1 MIRTTLSIVG
11 TLVCLAGL
19 SLGIVHLWNAGW
31 LDRLTPSPRYAE
43 AVTVALHGPKETLV
57 GGEYFFHVETAG
69 AAGRPVCKLVP
80 DEPAALTEFPDGRT
94 FRFQSSVPGVRVL
107 TVSVAGDGRQVAS
120 DSIEFEN
127 LEVFEEPSEEQA
139 APSQPPIDVGALKA
153 LFAPPQ
159 PQPLS
164 IKSIV
169 LDSIAH
175 VDTANKAEESHRIAG
190 IVKSIIARIQTGLI
204 APDVDVAFEIESQIE
219 LALGEH
225 ARPWSVFMSD
235 VRTTIFRDLRAQGV
249 ITDAAST
256 VPTLTEIAA
265 ALSSVQ

>member
-1 MIRTTLSIVG
+1 MIRTTLSIIG

-31 LDRLTPSPRYAE
+31 LDRLTPQPRFAE
-43 AVTVALHGPKETLV
+43 AVSIALHGPKETLV
-57 GGEYFFHVETAG
+57 GGEYYFHVEVTG
-69 AAGRPVCKLVP
+69 GSGRPVCNLVP
-80 DEPAALTEFPDGRT
+80 SEPAALTEFPDGRT
-94 FRFQSSVPGVRVL
+94 FRFQSSVPGIRVL

-127 LEVFEEPSEEQA
+127 LEVFEETMQEES
-139 APSQPPIDVGALKA
+139 APAQPPIDIESFKA
-153 LFAPPQ
+153 LLAPPQ
-159 PQPLS
+159 PQTLS
-164 IKSIV
+164 ITAIV
-169 LDSIAH
+169 LDSLAH
-175 VDTANKAEESHRIAG
+175 VDTANKVEEAHRIAG
-190 IVKSIIARIQTGLI
+190 IIKSLITRIQTGLV
-204 APDVDVAFEIESQIE
+204 APDADVALELESQIE

-225 ARPWSVFMSD
+225 ARPWSLFVSD

-249 ITDAAST
+249 ITTAASA